1 MIKAHTLLLLVLAAS
16 VGFVS
21 SQDILNSPYDAD
33 FEDIPLLYD
42 AT

>member
-21 SQDILNSPYDAD
+21 SQDLLNSPLDAD
-33 FEDIPLLYD
+33 FDTIPLLFD